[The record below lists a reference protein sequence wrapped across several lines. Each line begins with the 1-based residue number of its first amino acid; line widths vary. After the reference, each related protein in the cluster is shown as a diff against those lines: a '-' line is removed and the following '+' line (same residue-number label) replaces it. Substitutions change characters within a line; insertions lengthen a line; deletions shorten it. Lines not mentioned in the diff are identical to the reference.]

1 MAQIGSSFKE
11 LLMSYKNYSAY
22 TPRFVQLTL
31 SADQTITGTS
41 ATIVEF
47 DTIAGDSGHGV
58 SISSNLITL
67 SANKHYWGFGV
78 VAIERDSVTDSHF
91 AEFYNS
97 SNVELTESSGYFSSV
112 LPGDA
117 DFDSRVIQI
126 SVSTTA
132 STSFYIKSRAA
143 TGDIKSDNT
152 HFILIEMSS

>member
-1 MAQIGSSFKE
+1 MGQTGLLSKESF
-11 LLMSYKNYSAY
+11 MSYKNYSAY
-22 TPRFVQLTL
+22 TARFVQLTL

-41 ATIVEF
+41 ATTVEF

-67 SANKHYWGFGV
+67 SADRHYWGFGV
-78 VAIERDSVTDSHF
+78 VAIDRDSVTSTHF

-112 LPGDA
+112 LPGDT

-126 SVSTTA
+126 SVSPTS

-143 TGDIKSDNT
+143 AGDIKSDNT
-152 HFILIEMSS
+152 HFILIEMS